1 MTMRKILVVEDEPLL
16 RETYQL
22 ILSTQPFAVDV
33 AENGKVALQK
43 CEEGEYDLI
52 LLDLMM
58 PVLNGVQFM
67 EQFMPSAP
75 SKTRVIILSNLSG
88 GPELEAAMRL
98 GAVQS
103 ALKASLSPKDLI
115 SLVRYDLEA
124 S

>member
-1 MTMRKILVVEDEPLL
+1 MRKILVVEDEPLL

-22 ILSTQPFAVDV
+22 ILSTQPFNVDV
-33 AENGKVALQK
+33 AEHGQAALQM
-43 CEEGEYDLI
+43 CAENDYDLI

-58 PVLNGVQFM
+58 PVMDGVQFM
-67 EQFMPSAP
+67 EQFMPHAP
-75 SKTRVIILSNLSG
+75 AKTRVIILSNLSS
-88 GPELEAAMRL
+88 GPELDAAMRL

-124 S
+124 A